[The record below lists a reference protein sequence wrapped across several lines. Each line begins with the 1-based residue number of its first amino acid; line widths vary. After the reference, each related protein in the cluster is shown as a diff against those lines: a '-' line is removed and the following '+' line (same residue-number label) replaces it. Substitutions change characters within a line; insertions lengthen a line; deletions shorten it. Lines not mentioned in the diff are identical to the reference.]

1 MTQREEGVENR
12 KPEKERKKKRKRK
25 RIYKNRLEET
35 QHYMF
40 DAKNY
45 ER

>member
-25 RIYKNRLEET
+25 RIYKNRLEEA

-40 DAKNY
+40 DVKNY

>member
-25 RIYKNRLEET
+25 RIYKNRLEEA

-40 DAKNY
+40 DVKNC